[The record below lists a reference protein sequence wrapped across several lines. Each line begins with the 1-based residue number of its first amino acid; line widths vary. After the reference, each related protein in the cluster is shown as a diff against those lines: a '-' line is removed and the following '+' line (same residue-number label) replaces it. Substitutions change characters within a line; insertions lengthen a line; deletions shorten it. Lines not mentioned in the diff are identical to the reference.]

1 MGKRTPGFL
10 NLYMEK
16 RIQIFK
22 SFEEQERYFLDY
34 FFLKNPSERLQA
46 LAELQK
52 KNNSTFLHPSE
63 KKIII
68 YKRYPDGYRTS

>member
-1 MGKRTPGFL
+1 
-10 NLYMEK
+10 MEK

-34 FFLKNPSERLQA
+34 FFLKSPSERLQA

-52 KNNSTFLHPSE
+52 KNNTNFLQPSQ
-63 KKIII
+63 KKITI
-68 YKRYPDGYRTS
+68 YKHYPDGYRTS